1 MKKIIAIFLITI
13 FLCANTSIGQL
24 FKVPNLIEHFKE
36 HQNEIGSKS
45 ISFVDF
51 LKLHYSKTSEN
62 NQQEHQDLPFK
73 TLDNVVSV
81 FTFCFSQFHL
91 EFTKPLIEN
100 KNKFFY
106 KNSFKSKLTTSIWL
120 PPKLV

>member
-1 MKKIIAIFLITI
+1 MKRIIAIFLISI

-24 FKVPNLIEHFKE
+24 FKVPNLVEHFKE
-36 HQNEIGSKS
+36 HQNEIGSKT

-51 LKLHYSKTSEN
+51 LKLHYSKNSESN
-62 NQQEHQDLPFK
+62 PQEHQDLPFK

-81 FTFCFSQFHL
+81 FTFSFSQYQFQ
-91 EFTKPLIEN
+91 FVKPLIEN
-100 KNKFFY
+100 KKKFFY
-106 KNSFKSKLTTSIWL
+106 KKSFKSKLTTSIWL